1 LLKEIEEKARESRY
15 KYERQKHIIKA
26 LHNSRKSSVISG
38 SMIADRSYEY
48 FDNEAEDTKN
58 RKTSEAYAIQD
69 KYMLTSPVIG
79 KNKEISE

>member
-1 LLKEIEEKARESRY
+1 
-15 KYERQKHIIKA
+15 
-26 LHNSRKSSVISG
+26 
-38 SMIADRSYEY
+38 MIADRSYEY